1 MPSCESTIDST
12 FSSNALATL
21 GGLIALHITDST
33 LNVASSVGFIALFGV
48 AVENA
53 IIMVSHLNRLRDT
66 GIPLYLAVL
75 SGAGERL
82 RPILMTASVAT
93 VGMLP
98 AALATGIGSDV
109 QRGLGV
115 VIVGG
120 LITTTLLTIFML
132 PTFYFVSE
140 RRAARRAPASR
151 AGMNRDLPTIDGTAS
166 I

>member
-1 MPSCESTIDST
+1 
-12 FSSNALATL
+12 
-21 GGLIALHITDST
+21 
-33 LNVASSVGFIALFGV
+33 
-48 AVENA
+48 
-53 IIMVSHLNRLRDT
+53 
-66 GIPLYLAVL
+66 
-75 SGAGERL
+75 
-82 RPILMTASVAT
+82 MTASVAT

-140 RRAARRAPASR
+140 RRAARHAPASR
-151 AGMNRDLPTIDGTAS
+151 AAMNTDLPTIDESAS